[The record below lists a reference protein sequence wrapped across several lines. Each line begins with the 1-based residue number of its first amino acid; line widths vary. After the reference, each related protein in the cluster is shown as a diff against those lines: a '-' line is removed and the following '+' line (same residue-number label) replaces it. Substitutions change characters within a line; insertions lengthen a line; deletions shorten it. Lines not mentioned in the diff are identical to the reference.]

1 MPVYVDEVKLF
12 PGARPPF
19 HLGSCHLTS
28 DTEEELHAL
37 ASRIGLLRIWFQP
50 RSSPHY
56 DLTPTLRERALAAG
70 AVFVPARTQA
80 RMRRMRKA
88 AREEDQ
94 RDKMPD

>member
-19 HLGSCHLTS
+19 HLGSCHLTA

-56 DLTPTLRERALAAG
+56 DLTPALRERALAAG

-80 RMRRMRKA
+80 RLRKA
-88 AREEDQ
+88 ARQKAQ
-94 RDKMPD
+94 RDSSPD